1 MCMLFGILQ
10 QRFVLNA
17 SVNFILNKFIT
28 QVAPPSDKTQR
39 FAIRLEN
46 AARPLYSNAHIF
58 KITGLFCT
66 LFGSLQCRVV
76 LNMSDSFT
84 FIKYVIQSGATW

>member
-39 FAIRLEN
+39 FAILLEN

-58 KITGLFCT
+58 KITRLFCT